1 MKSNLLHHSLLK
13 PLAVPVNLFLQV
25 CMAVIL
31 TSCAKGSLI
40 NQDKGPLANDLSA
53 KERQARLNL
62 EAKVIDLDYQSY
74 EKAIA
79 RGDLNSAEASLQ
91 RLLNRVPGNIKAV
104 DGLKRIERMRSHE
117 ELITQAETLVK
128 QKDME
133 AAKTKLRVVLTEDP
147 DNDKARKL
155 LTQINNSMSAG
166 SLEVVLSPAFHK
178 PISID
183 FQDANLKQIFTVIG
197 QTAGLNFIFDKDVKL
212 DQKTTITLKNSTVE
226 AAIYSM
232 LTVNQLEQQIMDS
245 KTVMIYP
252 NNPAKIK
259 EYQQT
264 VVKSFMLTNARAK
277 GVAESLKTI
286 LKSREVVVDEKLN
299 MLIVRDSPEALR
311 LIEKIIALQ
320 DFPEPE
326 VILELEVLEV
336 SRDRMMNLGI
346 TPPGTIGLTL
356 LPDGAVLSDLAR
368 ISQNNIKT
376 TIDGAS
382 IKAIATESD
391 VDTLASPR
399 IRVINREKAK
409 ILIGKKL
416 PTYTVTTTP
425 QVGATAI
432 STPLVT
438 YIDVGLKLEVE
449 PTIFLNGE
457 VAIKVSL
464 EVTNIVGTKTICLDT
479 ILYTV
484 GNRNASTTLRL
495 KDGENQILAGLI
507 NNDTDRTVNKLPGL
521 GDTPLLGKLFGSQA
535 NTDKKTE
542 ILLSITPRLVRNLQR
557 QEASVNEF
565 LGGTDSNLR
574 LRPDFKVG
582 ALEEILSNPAINRE
596 PLPSPD
602 PEPLTVPVPA
612 AVTAPNPL
620 KESAP
625 LKPFLSTNP
634 EPVAPADIQSKETGS
649 VPNTKENQTDSK
661 EEAEAK
667 AEANIKAKADEKKL
681 KDAEA
686 AAMKKQLI
694 EQKKAE
700 TLKAKQEKD
709 AEAAAMKKQL
719 IEQKKA
725 EAMKA
730 KQEKLDKK
738 RNTDTDKSSPEIREF
753 IDKLLNKQDAP

>member
-1 MKSNLLHHSLLK
+1 MKHDQPSQTHQLLLRGPAALFIKLLVFAA
-13 PLAVPVNLFLQV
+13 LS
-25 CMAVIL
+25 
-31 TSCAKGSLI
+31 SCAKG
-40 NQDKGPLANDLSA
+40 PLNNTDYKAPIAERSA
-53 KERQARLNL
+53 KDRQERLKEDARIL
-62 EAKVIDLDYQSY
+62 DLDYQAY
-74 EKAIA
+74 ERALAK
-79 RGDLNSAEASLQ
+79 GDLTNAENALT
-91 RLLNRVPGNIKAV
+91 RLLNRSPKNTKALEGMRRLEV
-104 DGLKRIERMRSHE
+104 MRSHE
-117 ELITQAETLVK
+117 ELATQAEALVK
-128 QKDME
+128 QKDIE
-133 AAKTKLRVVLTEDP
+133 GAKAKLRTVLAENP
-147 DNDKARKL
+147 DDNRARKL
-155 LTQINNSMSAG
+155 MTQIDSSMSAG
-166 SLEVVLSPAFHK
+166 TLEAMLSPSFRK

-183 FQDANLKQIFTVIG
+183 FQDASLKQIFTVIG

-232 LTVNQLEQQIMDS
+232 LTVNQLDQQIMDA
-245 KTVMIYP
+245 KTVLIFP

-299 MLIVRDSPEALR
+299 MLIVRDSPEAIR
-311 LIEKIIALQ
+311 LIEKIISLQ

-346 TPPGTIGLTL
+346 SPPGTIGLTL
-356 LPDGAVLSDLAR
+356 LPDGAVLADLAR
-368 ISQNNIKT
+368 ISKNNIGT

-425 QVGATAI
+425 QVGGISI
-432 STPLVT
+432 STPVVT
-438 YIDVGLKLEVE
+438 YVDVGLKLEVE

-464 EVTNIVGTKTICLDT
+464 EVTNIVGNQQIPNTSTTI
-479 ILYTV
+479 YTV

-507 NNDTDRTVNKLPGL
+507 NNDTDRTANKLPGL
-521 GDTPLLGKLFGSQA
+521 GDTPLLGRLFGSQA
-535 NTDKKTE
+535 NSEKKTE

-557 QEASVNEF
+557 QEASINEF

-574 LRPDFKVG
+574 LRPDFRVG
-582 ALEEILSNPAINRE
+582 ALEEVLANPAINRE
-596 PLPSPD
+596 P
-602 PEPLTVPVPA
+602 VPVPA
-612 AVTAPNPL
+612 Q
-620 KESAP
+620 
-625 LKPFLSTNP
+625 
-634 EPVAPADIQSKETGS
+634 PVAAPIAPAAQPPRPAPGLPPVIQLTD
-649 VPNTKENQTDSK
+649 TDSAAK
-661 EEAEAK
+661 PKAVQAKPDPKARAEEL
-667 AEANIKAKADEKKL
+667 KL
-681 KDAEA
+681 KQAEA
-686 AAMKKQLI
+686 AEEKKQLSV
-694 EQKKAE
+694 QKR
-700 TLKAKQEKD
+700 
-709 AEAAAMKKQL
+709 AAA
-719 IEQKKA
+719 EKA
-725 EAMKA
+725 RE
-730 KQEKLDKK
+730 EKLLEKK
-738 RNTDTDKSSPEIREF
+738 RSLDKDKASPETRQF
-753 IDKLLNKQDAP
+753 IDNLMKQNEAP

>member
-1 MKSNLLHHSLLK
+1 MKHDQPSQTHQLLLRGPAALFIKLLVFAA
-13 PLAVPVNLFLQV
+13 LS
-25 CMAVIL
+25 
-31 TSCAKGSLI
+31 SCAKG
-40 NQDKGPLANDLSA
+40 PLNNTDYKAPIAERSA
-53 KERQARLNL
+53 KDRQERLKEDARIL
-62 EAKVIDLDYQSY
+62 DLDYQAY
-74 EKAIA
+74 ERALAK
-79 RGDLNSAEASLQ
+79 GDLTNAENALT
-91 RLLNRVPGNIKAV
+91 RLLNRSPKNTKALEGMRRLEV
-104 DGLKRIERMRSHE
+104 MRSHE
-117 ELITQAETLVK
+117 ELATQAEALVK
-128 QKDME
+128 QKDIE
-133 AAKTKLRVVLTEDP
+133 GAKAKLRTVLAENP
-147 DNDKARKL
+147 DDNRARKL
-155 LTQINNSMSAG
+155 MTQIDSSMSAG
-166 SLEVVLSPAFHK
+166 TLEAMLSPSFRK

-183 FQDANLKQIFTVIG
+183 FQDASLKQIFTVIG

-232 LTVNQLEQQIMDS
+232 LTVNQLDQQIMDA
-245 KTVMIYP
+245 KTVLIFP

-299 MLIVRDSPEALR
+299 MLIVRDSPEAIR
-311 LIEKIIALQ
+311 LIEKIISLQ

-346 TPPGTIGLTL
+346 SPPGTIGLTL
-356 LPDGAVLSDLAR
+356 LPDGAVLADLAR
-368 ISQNNIKT
+368 ISKNNIGT

-425 QVGATAI
+425 QVGGISI
-432 STPLVT
+432 STPVVT
-438 YIDVGLKLEVE
+438 YVDVGLKLEVE

-464 EVTNIVGTKTICLDT
+464 EVTNIVGNQQIPNTSTTI
-479 ILYTV
+479 YTV

-507 NNDTDRTVNKLPGL
+507 NNDTDRTANKLPGL
-521 GDTPLLGKLFGSQA
+521 GDTPLLGRLFGSQA
-535 NTDKKTE
+535 NSEKKTE

-557 QEASVNEF
+557 QEASINEF

-574 LRPDFKVG
+574 LRPDFRVG
-582 ALEEILSNPAINRE
+582 ALEEVLANPAINRE
-596 PLPSPD
+596 P
-602 PEPLTVPVPA
+602 VPVPA
-612 AVTAPNPL
+612 Q
-620 KESAP
+620 
-625 LKPFLSTNP
+625 
-634 EPVAPADIQSKETGS
+634 PVAAPIAPAAQPPRPAPVLPPVIQLTD
-649 VPNTKENQTDSK
+649 TDSAAK
-661 EEAEAK
+661 PKAVQAKPDPKARAEEL
-667 AEANIKAKADEKKL
+667 KL
-681 KDAEA
+681 KQAEA
-686 AAMKKQLI
+686 AEEKKQLLV
-694 EQKKAE
+694 QKR
-700 TLKAKQEKD
+700 
-709 AEAAAMKKQL
+709 AAA
-719 IEQKKA
+719 EKA
-725 EAMKA
+725 RE
-730 KQEKLDKK
+730 EKLLEKK
-738 RNTDTDKSSPEIREF
+738 RSLDKDKASPETRQF
-753 IDKLLNKQDAP
+753 IDNLMKQNEAP